1 MAVYQKF
8 LLNEDALQK
17 QLESISFMYQYY
29 HTMPIFVNCNI
40 EDIKN
45 GFLSLVIYPA
55 NYFFIHQVTALT
67 LWKNIF
73 EISYY
78 LEKSY
83 VEKTFL
89 LIEIGLFVPQS
100 NAALE
105 RFFSQLR
112 YVKSN
117 LHTSLSLQSLNA
129 LLHFQVIGPSL
140 HLFHEQHAKNVI
152 NFWYNSK
159 EQRIY
164 QPKKSYARTAQVA
177 KPKHVCFDVNELS
190 WSSSSSSSDSE
201 DD

>member
-1 MAVYQKF
+1 MVIHKIVTGFEEWFGALLCDIDNLSVENIRRETIECDSILSDLCKVINTNVWLYNNF

-29 HTMPIFVNCNI
+29 HIMPIFVNCNI

-45 GFLSLVIYPA
+45 GLLSLVIYPA
-55 NYFFIHQVTALT
+55 NCFFIHQVTALT

-78 LEKSY
+78 LEKIY

-100 NAALE
+100 HAALE

-117 LHTSLSLQSLNA
+117 LHTSLSLQSLSA
-129 LLHFQVIGPSL
+129 LLHYRSFLTFISW
-140 HLFHEQHAKNVI
+140 ATC
-152 NFWYNSK
+152 K
-159 EQRIY
+159 ECH
-164 QPKKSYARTAQVA
+164 KFLV
-177 KPKHVCFDVNELS
+177 
-190 WSSSSSSSDSE
+190 
-201 DD
+201 